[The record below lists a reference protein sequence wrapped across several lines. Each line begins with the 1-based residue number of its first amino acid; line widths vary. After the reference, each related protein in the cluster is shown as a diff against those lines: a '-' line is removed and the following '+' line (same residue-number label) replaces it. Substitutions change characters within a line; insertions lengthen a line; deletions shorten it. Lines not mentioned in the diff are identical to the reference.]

1 MPLKNSTPI
10 NPAAMRIDYS
20 PLARAQQA
28 KSAGL
33 MQLSGAVK
41 AGIGKAQDKRKK
53 SLEDAESLKIVK
65 AMVGSDTDLQK
76 RLTDSGI
83 DINELDKNVNTQ
95 ELLGLVAQLKKHKLN
110 VETQESNIKAKE
122 TEIALNQAKIDNL
135 PAELALKGAETAS
148 NVAYQDM
155 MGNAASRPPAPSEA
169 EANIQRV
176 LKANP
181 DMTYSDVVN
190 TLSKINSPSE
200 ADAEIARVLK
210 ANPDMT
216 YSDVVNTLSSINSL
230 SSDPITGE
238 LTNVNRLLNTS
249 TSITPEPKPQTPLPK
264 APQKTLWDRTEST
277 GIFNAA
283 KNLIQRGTGQAG
295 INIADP
301 EMQKD
306 ITAFD
311 LASKGLIQILALNKR
326 YTVSEMNEIK
336 KKITVTANWWTDE
349 QTLQSKLQ
357 ALDEW
362 ARKEMKKAQSDANNR
377 RLDGP
382 TREQAEKDIIGFQNY
397 LGELG
402 VPQKGEPPS
411 NGIKFIGWED

>member
-169 EANIQRV
+169 EANIQ
-176 LKANP
+176 
-181 DMTYSDVVN
+181 
-190 TLSKINSPSE
+190 
-200 ADAEIARVLK
+200 RVLK

>member
-169 EANIQRV
+169 EANIQ
-176 LKANP
+176 
-181 DMTYSDVVN
+181 
-190 TLSKINSPSE
+190 
-200 ADAEIARVLK
+200 RVLK

-402 VPQKGEPPS
+402 VPKKGGATGPVDLSSLPPALQEELS
-411 NGIKFIGWED
+411 FLSAEDQAEYIELTRGND